1 MPEPPAEPAA
11 EPLPEALP
19 EALPEPA
26 DEPAG
31 TIARLN
37 PIRSASATRRGTP
50 ATLRTSP
57 ARPTS
62 PTTITPCGMDRSA
75 TELASATATARSTD
89 GSVSRTPPTV
99 AA

>member
-1 MPEPPAEPAA
+1 MAEPEPGV
-11 EPLPEALP
+11 
-19 EALPEPA
+19 EPA

-31 TIARLN
+31 TIAFLN
-37 PIRSASATRRGTP
+37 PIRSASAIRRGTP

-75 TELASATATARSTD
+75 TELARASATARSTD